1 MEELNRKIP
10 QLPWIVAT
18 IGIILAGYFF
28 LSTSKVNTE
37 IIDRQSE
44 LDAYQL
50 KLEQFKKLESAYGH
64 GSDRYYANKHLLILK
79 TGGEEDKFT
88 IFWDSEEKKDAK
100 TTMSVPRNSDI
111 TSDWASKFNNHT
123 ADVVVKSGK
132 STGCYFLTFSD
143 NVSDDKFQVLV
154 VVK

>member
-18 IGIILAGYFF
+18 IGIIIAGYFF

-50 KLEQFKKLESAYGH
+50 KLEQLKKLETVYGRA
-64 GSDRYYANKHLLILK
+64 SDRYYADKSLLILK
-79 TGGEEDKFT
+79 TGGKEDRFT
-88 IFWDSEEKKDAK
+88 IFWDSEGKKDAT
-100 TTMSVPRNSDI
+100 TTMSVPRNVDL
-111 TSDWASKFNNHT
+111 TANWANKFNNHT